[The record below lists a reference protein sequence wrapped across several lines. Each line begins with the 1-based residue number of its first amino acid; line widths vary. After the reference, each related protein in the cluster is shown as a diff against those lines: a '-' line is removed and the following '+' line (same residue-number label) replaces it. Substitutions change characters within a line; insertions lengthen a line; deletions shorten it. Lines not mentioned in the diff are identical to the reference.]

1 MARPN
6 KGTRITKA
14 TVDAAVRDAQAKMSW
29 EYPDPE
35 CAGLSLRVRGK
46 AVTWSFRGPRL
57 GGKNRRWY
65 LGGHTVTPKDARQRA
80 SQVRMRIR
88 QGLDPTPLLTE
99 ILTGLKPQ
107 EQLDLRIEERPSWE
121 WSDAIKTFL
130 AYLIDNA
137 RHATI
142 DDYRATLENT
152 PELEKLK
159 GRMVCDILRE
169 EIEEAVEKIRLRGV
183 KTHHKKVL
191 MVTRRFFNWLS
202 EGARRRETSVPIN
215 FLAGAKAG
223 PALRN
228 VVGRRVVNKGI
239 PETNPIG
246 RALAIARSGT
256 LGEMPSHAI
265 ELLIGTVSRRR
276 GVVGAK
282 SQDFQPCTLEPGAFV
297 WFQPPAFRKTADRM
311 QSESPHQVPIVGF
324 AIDVVNR
331 LERIYTRI
339 VRPDDDPGWYF
350 PVARARRKGQP
361 PKDQH
366 MNVSTL
372 NHNIDAMPGVYRM
385 LSPHALRRAF
395 GSYGSMFGGFKKD
408 EAKMVLDHLEGEGD
422 DVTRGYYDLDPR
434 IGRKLEMMH
443 WWTAWCDEQ
452 CALAIAADP
461 ALRDPEALRQAC
473 YIQRYGQE
481 AWNAKI
487 KKTHDT
493 GAPLW
498 PTDSDGEIAA

>member
-1 MARPN
+1 MARPS

-121 WSDAIKTFL
+121 
-130 AYLIDNA
+130 
-137 RHATI
+137 
-142 DDYRATLENT
+142 
-152 PELEKLK
+152 
-159 GRMVCDILRE
+159 
-169 EIEEAVEKIRLRGV
+169 
-183 KTHHKKVL
+183 
-191 MVTRRFFNWLS
+191 
-202 EGARRRETSVPIN
+202 
-215 FLAGAKAG
+215 
-223 PALRN
+223 
-228 VVGRRVVNKGI
+228 
-239 PETNPIG
+239 
-246 RALAIARSGT
+246 
-256 LGEMPSHAI
+256 
-265 ELLIGTVSRRR
+265 
-276 GVVGAK
+276 
-282 SQDFQPCTLEPGAFV
+282 
-297 WFQPPAFRKTADRM
+297 
-311 QSESPHQVPIVGF
+311 
-324 AIDVVNR
+324 
-331 LERIYTRI
+331 
-339 VRPDDDPGWYF
+339 
-350 PVARARRKGQP
+350 
-361 PKDQH
+361 
-366 MNVSTL
+366 
-372 NHNIDAMPGVYRM
+372 
-385 LSPHALRRAF
+385 
-395 GSYGSMFGGFKKD
+395 
-408 EAKMVLDHLEGEGD
+408 GEGD

-461 ALRDPEALRQAC
+461 VLRDPEALRQAC
-473 YIQRYGQE
+473 YIQRYGKE

-487 KKTHDT
+487 KKTRDT

-498 PTDSDGEIAA
+498 PTDSDAEIAA